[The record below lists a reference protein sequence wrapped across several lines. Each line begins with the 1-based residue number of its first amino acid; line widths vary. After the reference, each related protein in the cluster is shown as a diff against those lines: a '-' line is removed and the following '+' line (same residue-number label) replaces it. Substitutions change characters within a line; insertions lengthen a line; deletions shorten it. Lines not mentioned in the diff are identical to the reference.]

1 MASIEVMKERARI
14 AGRFNLSARR
24 NPEHRALVT
33 LAAQRAGGEGHVIP
47 AAPGEKVADVFRR
60 SRNIAGESAV
70 IIVTEIN
77 GTLYAQ
83 IIQAERVRNLGQDSR
98 GVTTVASASGVTQPE
113 TAHEDLTIGTFLQY
127 AQMIPNGSVVLESDL
142 SSVQAVAQ
150 NALGTH
156 LVTA

>member
-24 NPEHRALVT
+24 NPEHRALVA
-33 LAAQRAGGEGHVIP
+33 LAAQRAGGECHVIP
-47 AAPGEKVADVFRR
+47 AAPAEKVADVFRR

-83 IIQAERVRNLGQDSR
+83 IIQAERVRNLEQDSR
-98 GVTTVASASGVTQPE
+98 GVTTVAERIRRYPAGNRTRRPDNWHLLAVRTDDPE
-113 TAHEDLTIGTFLQY
+113 RFSC
-127 AQMIPNGSVVLESDL
+127 PRKRPES
-142 SSVQAVAQ
+142 STEAAE
-150 NALGTH
+150 
-156 LVTA
+156 

>member
-24 NPEHRALVT
+24 NPEHRALVA
-33 LAAQRAGGEGHVIP
+33 LAARRAGGECHVIP
-47 AAPGEKVADVFRR
+47 AAPAEKVADVFRR
-60 SRNIAGESAV
+60 SRNVAGESAV

-83 IIQAERVRNLGQDSR
+83 IIQAERARNLGQDSR

-142 SSVQAVAQ
+142 SP
-150 NALGTH
+150 ALRRLSNTRLAGLAH
-156 LVTA
+156 I